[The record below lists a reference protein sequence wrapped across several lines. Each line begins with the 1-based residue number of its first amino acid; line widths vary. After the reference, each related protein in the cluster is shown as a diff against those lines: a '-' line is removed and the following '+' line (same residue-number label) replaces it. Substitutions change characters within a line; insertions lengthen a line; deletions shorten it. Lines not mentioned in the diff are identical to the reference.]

1 MMRSDEDFKAEIES
15 HVALETDQL
24 IADGLSAREARDL
37 AMKKFGGVV
46 AAGERFYESRRIMW
60 IDHVTRDARYA
71 CRSLVRSPLTTAAI
85 VLSLA
90 IGIGADTAV
99 FTVANAVISR
109 TPAGV
114 ANPEELVDISRE
126 DFDGEDSFGVNEISM
141 PNYVDLR
148 TRTTTLMDVYAY
160 EPIPKPVGFAIGA
173 EGAERVY
180 AHMATLNYFDVL
192 RLQAA
197 AGRVWTD
204 RDRDHT
210 IVISHAF
217 WTRRFQQDPSIIGRS
232 VRING
237 EPFAIGGV
245 AASDFRGTSLVATD
259 VWIPFDPAPPDS
271 SYLRRR
277 DLPVALARGRLKPGV
292 SAAQAAAQVETIG
305 RALAQE
311 YPDANEQHGLRLAS
325 ASYLPGNLALPFGGI
340 VVLIMLFVSLVL
352 AIACAN
358 LAGVLLARGRARRR
372 ELAVRIAIGAGRGHL
387 VRQLLTETIL
397 LFAVGAVGGV
407 IVARS
412 IVSMVVGLGPV
423 LPIPG
428 RGLRAPGSVLPL
440 PIELVPAIDWRVL
453 LFTSTIALL
462 AAIGCGLAP
471 ALQAARIDPITALK
485 DAAAGATARLRL
497 RNTFVVVQVGLSIM
511 LLAGAGIFI
520 QSLRHGSSVNR
531 GFDATRVEVVELD
544 LAMGGYSLRS
554 SAPVARDV
562 LNAVRAL
569 PGVTDAA
576 LTTQLPGGR
585 SRVGVFRPAGAPLT
599 NRRSRVPDD
608 GTIVSPGYFST
619 LRIPILEGRDFAA
632 TDVDGAPL
640 VAIVSEQAAR
650 RFWNGQS
657 AIGKRLVLGPWQA
670 RFGEL
675 VNEKELLVIGVVGE
689 VRAQAGERER
699 PAVYLPLNQH
709 HATGL
714 HVVARSRQRSIVSD
728 LRRAVAVIDA
738 NVPVVTAQTLDDALR
753 TYQWPQRAAA
763 FVSVSLGIVGLILVG
778 IGIYGVTAYTVA
790 ARTREIGVRMAL
802 GAERSSVLR
811 MVLGHCLGLVAAGSV
826 IGLATSVAAISALRA
841 VFFGFPSADLVSFG
855 SSVTIVVVA
864 GLAACAVPARRAIR
878 VDPVTT
884 LRCE

>member
-1 MMRSDEDFKAEIES
+1 
-15 HVALETDQL
+15 
-24 IADGLSAREARDL
+24 
-37 AMKKFGGVV
+37 
-46 AAGERFYESRRIMW
+46 
-60 IDHVTRDARYA
+60 
-71 CRSLVRSPLTTAAI
+71 
-85 VLSLA
+85 VLSRA
-90 IGIGADTAV
+90 
-99 FTVANAVISR
+99 
-109 TPAGV
+109 PAGV
-114 ANPEELVDISRE
+114 TNPEELVDISRE

-148 TRTTTLMDVYAY
+148 TRTTTLVDVYAY
-160 EPIPKPVGFAIGA
+160 EPIPKPVGFAIGDR
-173 EGAERVY
+173 GAERVY
-180 AHMATLNYFDVL
+180 AHMATLNYFELLGV
-192 RLQAA
+192 QAA

-204 RDRDHT
+204 RDRDRA
-210 IVISHAF
+210 IVLSHGF
-217 WTRRFQQDPSIIGRS
+217 WSQRFQRNPSVIGRS

-237 EPFAIGGV
+237 EPFTIAGV

-277 DLPVALARGRLKPGV
+277 DLPFALARGRLKPDV
-292 SAAQAAAQVETIG
+292 SVALAAAEVDMIG

-311 YPDANEQHGLRLAS
+311 YPEPNQQHGLRLAA

-340 VVLIMLFVSLVL
+340 VVLITLFVSLVL

-407 IVARS
+407 IVARG
-412 IVSMVVGLGPV
+412 IVSVVIGLGPV

-440 PIELVPAIDWRVL
+440 PIEVMPAIDWRVL

-471 ALQAARIDPITALK
+471 ALQAARIDPIAALK
-485 DAAAGATARLRL
+485 DAAAGATTRLRL

-520 QSLRHGSSVNR
+520 QSVRHATSGNH

-544 LAMGGYSLRS
+544 LAMAGYSLRS

-576 LTTQLPGGR
+576 LTTRLPTGAR
-585 SRVGVFRPAGAPLT
+585 VRVGVFRPAGAPLT
-599 NRRSRVPDD
+599 DRRSRVPDSN
-608 GTIVSPGYFST
+608 TVSLGYFST

-640 VAIVSEQAAR
+640 VAIVSEEAAR

-670 RFGEL
+670 RFGEPI
-675 VNEKELLVIGVVGE
+675 NEKELLVVGVVGE
-689 VRAQAGERER
+689 IRPQTDGPER
-699 PAVYLPLNQH
+699 PVVYLPFDQH
-709 HATGL
+709 HAAEF
-714 HVVARSRQRSIVSD
+714 HIVARSPDRSVLND
-728 LRRAVAVIDA
+728 LRRAVAAVDP
-738 NVPVVTAQTLDDALR
+738 NVPVVSAQTLDDALAMYR
-753 TYQWPQRAAA
+753 WPQRTAA
-763 FVSVSLGIVGLILVG
+763 FVSVNLGIVSLILVG

-802 GAERSSVLR
+802 GAERSAVLR
-811 MVLGHCLGLVAAGSV
+811 MVLVHCLGLVAAGSA
-826 IGLATSVAAISALRA
+826 IGLATSAAAIRALRG
-841 VFFGFPSADLVSFG
+841 VFVGFPAADVVSFG
-855 SSVTIVVVA
+855 SSVMIVTIA
-864 GLAACAVPARRAIR
+864 GLVACAVPARRAIS
-878 VDPVTT
+878 VDPVAT